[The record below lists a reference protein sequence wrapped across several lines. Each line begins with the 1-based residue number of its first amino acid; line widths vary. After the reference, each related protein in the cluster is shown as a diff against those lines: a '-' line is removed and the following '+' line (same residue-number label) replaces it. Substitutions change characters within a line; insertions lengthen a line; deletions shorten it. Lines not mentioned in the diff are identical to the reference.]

1 MISYTCCFIYR
12 LMKSGFSYL
21 FGKWALFGEITFWET
36 VTFSLS
42 GKHIYFSKV
51 FSIRRVF
58 FLKRLAETHGINVN
72 IRSMFKVK

>member
-1 MISYTCCFIYR
+1 
-12 LMKSGFSYL
+12 MKSGVSYL
-21 FGKWALFGEITFWET
+21 FGKWALFGEITFWDT

-51 FSIRRVF
+51 FSIRRHFFF

-72 IRSMFKVK
+72 IRSMFKLK

>member
-1 MISYTCCFIYR
+1 
-12 LMKSGFSYL
+12 MKSGFSYL

-36 VTFSLS
+36 VTFSLEN
-42 GKHIYFSKV
+42 IYFSKV

-72 IRSMFKVK
+72 IRSMFKLK